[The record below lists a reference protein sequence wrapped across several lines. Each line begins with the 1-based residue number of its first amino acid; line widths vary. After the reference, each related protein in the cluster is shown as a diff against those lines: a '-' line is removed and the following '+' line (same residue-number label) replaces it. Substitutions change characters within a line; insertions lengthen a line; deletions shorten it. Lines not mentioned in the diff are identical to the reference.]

1 MISKNLLKKWASIL
15 NIIGCLQFIIL
26 TSIAMLY
33 YAGGTYADSTPT
45 NYQFWYN
52 FFSDLGSTVAH
63 SGNSNKTAFIF
74 FLIAF
79 SIWGLS
85 QIPFFVSLTF
95 LFKHIKNLRI
105 FSYTGSILGVL
116 TGICYIG
123 IAFTPSNFLN
133 PLHEFF
139 VGIAFSS
146 IFISNILYS
155 IAIFRNK
162 EFSNFYAIILTISA
176 VILAI
181 YFILLYL
188 NPSII
193 TPEGLLIQATGQ
205 KVMIYTLLIC
215 GILLGYGSLRHKL
228 S

>member
-1 MISKNLLKKWASIL
+1 MISKNLLKKYASVL

-26 TSIAMLY
+26 TSIAMLFY
-33 YAGGTYADSTPT
+33 TGGTYVDPTTT
-45 NYQFWYN
+45 NYQFWNN
-52 FFSDLGSTVAH
+52 FFSDLGRTIAH

-74 FLIAF
+74 FLITF
-79 SIWGLS
+79 SIWGVF
-85 QIPFFVSLTF
+85 QIPFFISFTF
-95 LFKHIKNLRI
+95 LFRHIKNFRI

-162 EFSNFYAIILTISA
+162 EFSNFYTIILTISA
-176 VILAI
+176 AILAI

-188 NPSII
+188 NPSIS

>member
-1 MISKNLLKKWASIL
+1 
-15 NIIGCLQFIIL
+15 
-26 TSIAMLY
+26 
-33 YAGGTYADSTPT
+33 
-45 NYQFWYN
+45 
-52 FFSDLGSTVAH
+52 
-63 SGNSNKTAFIF
+63 
-74 FLIAF
+74 
-79 SIWGLS
+79 
-85 QIPFFVSLTF
+85 
-95 LFKHIKNLRI
+95 
-105 FSYTGSILGVL
+105 LGVL

-123 IAFTPSNFLN
+123 IAFTPSNLLN
-133 PLHEFF
+133 PLHELF

-146 IFISNILYS
+146 IFISIILYS

-176 VILAI
+176 AILAI

-188 NPSII
+188 NPSIS

-215 GILLGYGSLRHKL
+215 GILLGYGSLKYKL